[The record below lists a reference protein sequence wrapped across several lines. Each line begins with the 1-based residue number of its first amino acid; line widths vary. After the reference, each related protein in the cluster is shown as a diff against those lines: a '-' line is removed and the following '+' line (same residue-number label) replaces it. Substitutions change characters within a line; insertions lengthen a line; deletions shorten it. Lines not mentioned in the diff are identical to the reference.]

1 MDAQLTPALE
11 RVTASVMEA
20 HRRRQQV
27 EEELASATAAVA
39 SLQQQSASFESSV
52 LDLRKQLEATLEAK
66 AKEEQAL
73 EQVSAK
79 RAETLLQIDELT
91 DNIKS
96 VRGETEQAERSLETR
111 IKSVRSAV
119 GAIEEEVRGVKSQ
132 FGKVGSETEALRETI
147 GRIRQSTEA
156 ALKQLTEV
164 DSKAKDL
171 NAATDSVAARLV
183 TITAAVDQL
192 QKDKLQIGV
201 AADEL
206 QSLSAKL
213 SAHKTQAETAVTVVE
228 KLTKERE
235 RTASTIAEQLQKI
248 DELCA
253 ASPAAASPGAASPV
267 SASPASTSPAPPNG
281 ASSPEPA
288 NNFQTSQPNGSPSAT
303 PSNAVSYAGTQALL
317 ELLSVQGLLAS
328 GEGASGAQL
337 LKDGGVDKLVRAWWS
352 RAMASPAPGY
362 YRLVLG
368 QALAESGD
376 SKGALTF
383 FNRAM
388 EGKQTDPFITY
399 LVARALLDMK
409 RYVDVLRI
417 AQGLG
422 RIKLGKAL
430 AANIEALHLA
440 GSRRY
445 DEAETKLAQALAIP
459 GLAKVQYSETLYNLA
474 RLAESKGDV
483 RAAAAWYERLYSV
496 DPTYRGVS
504 NHIERREAP
513 AGVP

>member
-20 HRRRQQV
+20 HRRRQEV
-27 EEELASATAAVA
+27 EEQLASAAAAVA
-39 SLQQQSASFESSV
+39 SLQQQSASFETSV
-52 LDLRKQLEATLEAK
+52 LELRKQLEATLEAK

-91 DNIKS
+91 ENIKS
-96 VRGETEQAERSLETR
+96 LRGETDQAERSLETR
-111 IKSVRSAV
+111 IKSVRSTV
-119 GAIEEEVRGVKSQ
+119 GAIEEDVRAVKSQ

-147 GRIRQSTEA
+147 GRIRQSSET
-156 ALKQLTEV
+156 ALNQLAEV

-171 NAATDSVAARLV
+171 NAATDSIAARLC
-183 TITAAVDQL
+183 TLTAAVDQL
-192 QKDKLQIGV
+192 QKDKSQIGA

-213 SAHKTQAETAVTVVE
+213 SAHKTQAETAVTVVD
-228 KLTKERE
+228 KLAKERE
-235 RTASTIAEQLQKI
+235 RTASAIAEQLAKI

-253 ASPAAASPGAASPV
+253 AAPAPV
-267 SASPASTSPAPPNG
+267 APAPASPASAPSGSPNG
-281 ASSPEPA
+281 ASSAEA
-288 NNFQTSQPNGSPSAT
+288 ASSFQTSQPNGSPPTA
-303 PSNAVSYAGTQALL
+303 PSNAVSYAATQALI

-328 GEGASGAQL
+328 GEAANGTQL

-417 AQGLG
+417 AQGLS
-422 RIKLGKAL
+422 RSKLGKAL

-459 GLAKVQYSETLYNLA
+459 GLAKVQYGETLFNLA
-474 RLAESKGDV
+474 RLAEAKGDV

-496 DPTYRGVS
+496 DPTYRGVA

-513 AGVP
+513 AGVR